1 MYYLLN
7 TLTSFKDRNG
17 LIRKVIKWKQIKR
30 EHGPTPAVNDG
41 FLYFLL
47 LKSSRDIIKNQKY
60 EKKIL
65 REIIL
70 FQSDFFGH

>member
-1 MYYLLN
+1 MYHLLN

-30 EHGPTPAVNDG
+30 ENGPTPAVNDG